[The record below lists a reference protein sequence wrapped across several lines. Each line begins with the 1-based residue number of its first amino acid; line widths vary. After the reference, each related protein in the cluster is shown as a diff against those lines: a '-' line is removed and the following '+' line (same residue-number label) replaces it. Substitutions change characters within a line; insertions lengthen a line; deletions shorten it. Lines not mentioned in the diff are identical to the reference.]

1 MGICSST
8 SNIKTVTP
16 QTDTPTPTPITT
28 IISVKPIQEVKPY
41 TYCSLRYQ
49 NIRSEPCSAMLAR
62 IATNPNGDPCNLCKE
77 KWNW

>member
-8 SNIKTVTP
+8 NNIKTVTP
-16 QTDTPTPTPITT
+16 HADTPTITT
-28 IISVKPIQEVKPY
+28 IVVKPIQEVKPY